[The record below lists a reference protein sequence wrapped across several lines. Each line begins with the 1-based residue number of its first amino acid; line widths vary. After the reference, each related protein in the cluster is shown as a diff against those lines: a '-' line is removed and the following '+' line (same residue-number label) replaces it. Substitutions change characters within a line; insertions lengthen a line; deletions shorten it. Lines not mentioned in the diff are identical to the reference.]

1 VWFMSGMLATGSNTV
16 VAKDVFVPEHRTVD
30 ATTLLQPSADGDGA
44 MSPLPV
50 LAVLALVAAAPAL
63 GASEAALEFFRDR
76 LLERRLAYTTGAR
89 QSDSPAARVRLAAAT
104 ADVRAAAALWTQ
116 AVGELAAACSGGAS
130 PSVADRADARLAA
143 AATVQLARQAI
154 SAICEGSG
162 ASVYASSSPLQRWQ
176 RDVEVLKGHVVFDW
190 DRTAELVG
198 RGIVVSYAIVYTV
211 VWPIGARWQETYC
224 DSRASRQ
231 V

>member
-1 VWFMSGMLATGSNTV
+1 MHNWLVARFPLAAQEEAFSDRPWVFAPAPLAPTGVIEPSDGGFRLEGTWKWATGISHADWVIVHAVAPGETFATRFVLVPAADVEVRDVWFMSGMLATGSNTV

-30 ATTLLQPSADGDGA
+30 APTLLQPSADDGDA

-104 ADVRAAAALWTQ
+104 ADVRAAAAL
-116 AVGELAAACSGGAS
+116 
-130 PSVADRADARLAA
+130 
-143 AATVQLARQAI
+143 
-154 SAICEGSG
+154 
-162 ASVYASSSPLQRWQ
+162 
-176 RDVEVLKGHVVFDW
+176 
-190 DRTAELVG
+190 
-198 RGIVVSYAIVYTV
+198 
-211 VWPIGARWQETYC
+211 
-224 DSRASRQ
+224 
-231 V
+231 